1 MKLEAIV
8 HPLSISWRDNAF
20 DPDIHIPV
28 EVLSHPSFQQKML
41 NLPVTARHHDT
52 MRGVDLLAR
61 AGFPLN
67 GKNMHIALEY
77 LHKTLP
83 APLTLARNVLERSG
97 LPVNPAN
104 IWATLP
110 EVSPHA
116 RGPGVFGSVDRFF
129 FRAGMGWMVLIHIDE
144 KKLDPF
150 QKKLITLHG
159 ALGQV
164 SLTHAVLGDDFQKQN
179 GKKTLNIGSYEPLE
193 LSFTIEGL
201 RTGSAINRIVAASAY
216 RASQSTILRR
226 IPKSKMDISPPVTDV
241 ESIDSDPIR
250 IFYDQLGELDATK
263 NMQKTFVQHLKTV
276 TASKATVTAAQEQR
290 LDDLEKAFALVQEA
304 TANALNELGP
314 SCFGNMR
321 PRTAEE
327 SNNPHATAATLQ
339 LVLAAAANNLNKRKR
354 ETDELDEALK
364 DVSTHKV
371 VAASKAKNVNAPED
385 DFFKELRTMRMAL
398 KALP

>member
-8 HPLSISWRDNAF
+8 HPLSISWRDKKF

-28 EVLSHPSFQQKML
+28 EVLSNSSFQQKML

-52 MRGVDLLAR
+52 MRSVDLLAR

-67 GKNMHIALEY
+67 GKNMQIALEY

-83 APLTLARNVLERSG
+83 APLTLARNVLEKSG

-116 RGPGVFGSVDRFF
+116 RGPGVFGSVEKFF
-129 FRAGMGWMVLIHIDE
+129 FRPGLGWMVLIQIDE

-150 QKKLITLHG
+150 QKKLITLNG

-164 SLTHAVLGDDFQKQN
+164 SLTHAVLGD
-179 GKKTLNIGSYEPLE
+179 GSYEPLE

-216 RASQSTILRR
+216 RATQSTILRR
-226 IPKSKMDISPPVTDV
+226 FPKLKMDITPVIPVSDSSLT
-241 ESIDSDPIR
+241 ESQNDPIR
-250 IFYDQLGELDATK
+250 AFYDQLGELDATK

-364 DVSTHKV
+364 EVSTHKV

-385 DFFKELRTMRMAL
+385 EFFKELRQMRMAL

>member
-8 HPLSISWRDNAF
+8 HPLSISWRDKIF

-28 EVLSHPSFQQKML
+28 EILSNPSFQQKML

-52 MRGVDLLAR
+52 MRGVDLLTR

-83 APLTLARNVLERSG
+83 APLTLARNVLEKSG
-97 LPVNPAN
+97 LPINPAN

-116 RGPGVFGSVDRFF
+116 RGPGVFGSVEKFF
-129 FRAGMGWMVLIHIDE
+129 FRPGLGWMVLIQIDE

-150 QKKLITLHG
+150 QKKLITLNG

-164 SLTHAVLGDDFQKQN
+164 SLTHAVLAD
-179 GKKTLNIGSYEPLE
+179 GSYEPLE

-216 RASQSTILRR
+216 RTSQSTILRR
-226 IPKSKMDISPPVTDV
+226 LPKLKMDITPVIPVSDSAST
-241 ESIDSDPIR
+241 ESQNDPIR
-250 IFYDQLGELDATK
+250 AFYDQLGELDATK

-364 DVSTHKV
+364 EVSTHKV

-385 DFFKELRTMRMAL
+385 EFFKELRQMRMAL